1 MPRRGGKHRAG
12 EGGQATDHTDAGVD
26 SGAATPWRIRFAE
39 AILTEDLAGIGHAAL
54 VVARNVIDKKLKVAP
69 EQYGA
74 RLHKPLHGLW
84 KLKTSHVRI
93 VYHVEVAAHEVW
105 ILMIGARRDIWNE
118 DQETILTRLQA
129 FQKSEGSEQ
138 G

>member
-12 EGGQATDHTDAGVD
+12 KGRQAADRSDADVD
-26 SGAATPWRIRFAE
+26 PAAATPWRIRFAE

-54 VVARNVIDKKLKVAP
+54 AVAKSVIDKKLKVAP
-69 EQYGA
+69 EHYGA

-93 VYHVEVAAHEVW
+93 VYHVEVALHEVW
-105 ILMIGARRDIWNE
+105 VLMIGARRDIWNE
-118 DQETILTRLQA
+118 DQDTILTRLHA
-129 FQKSEGSEQ
+129 FQEPQGSEQ
-138 G
+138 D

>member
-1 MPRRGGKHRAG
+1 MPRRGGKPRAG
-12 EGGQATDHTDAGVD
+12 EGRQAADRTDAEID
-26 SGAATPWRIRFAE
+26 SGAATPWRIRLAE
-39 AILTEDLAGIGHAAL
+39 AILTKDLAGIGHAAL
-54 VVARNVIDKKLKVAP
+54 VVARGVIDKKLKVAP
-69 EQYGA
+69 EQYGV

-105 ILMIGARRDIWNE
+105 VLMIGARRDIWDE
-118 DQETILTRLQA
+118 DQEAILTRLQG
-129 FQKSEGSEQ
+129 FRESGGLEQ